1 MGVTR
6 NKIGRLFIMANPYF
20 NATYYLTNNPDVFAA
35 GINTVEGAWENYV
48 NHGAAESLA
57 GATSRKPAP
66 WFDASYYLTNNPDL
80 STAGLTAGQLFEHF
94 TVHGISEGR
103 APSADAV
110 LTEESLL
117 KYALANEDL
126 LEAFD
131 IADDATELTD
141 AQALALASQFYSHG
155 YMESRPDAPFEA
167 DVDPGKV
174 GATFTLTAGTDFANQ
189 STAFINNSIP
199 SDFK

>member
-1 MGVTR
+1 
-6 NKIGRLFIMANPYF
+6 
-20 NATYYLTNNPDVFAA
+20 
-35 GINTVEGAWENYV
+35 
-48 NHGAAESLA
+48 
-57 GATSRKPAP
+57 
-66 WFDASYYLTNNPDL
+66 
-80 STAGLTAGQLFEHF
+80 
-94 TVHGISEGR
+94 
-103 APSADAV
+103 ADAV

-167 DVDPGKV
+167 DVEV
-174 GATFTLTAGTDFANQ
+174 GATFTLTSDIDTATANQ
-189 STAFINNSIP
+189 FIGSLSQLQGQNLQTLNSGDNLTGTGDNPTLTAE
-199 SDFK
+199 